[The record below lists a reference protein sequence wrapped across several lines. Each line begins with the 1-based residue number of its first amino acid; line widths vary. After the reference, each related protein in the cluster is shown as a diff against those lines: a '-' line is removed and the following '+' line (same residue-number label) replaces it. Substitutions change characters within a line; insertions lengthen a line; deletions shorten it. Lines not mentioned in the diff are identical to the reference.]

1 MLCGQSLFCSE
12 GGDLVLWCQNWGR
25 RRLGLWSFCIR
36 LFCTLKLGLAILSVT
51 SLLTGEGPELSVGW
65 QEQPHTQLR
74 CRVAFGSPLTWPG
87 L

>member
-1 MLCGQSLFCSE
+1 MVSKLGQEEAGPLE
-12 GGDLVLWCQNWGR
+12 LLHPP
-25 RRLGLWSFCIR
+25 
-36 LFCTLKLGLAILSVT
+36 LKLGLAILSVT